1 MLLQYFYQDLITIIV
16 SYIFFWA
23 VIIIL
28 ILYPKLR
35 LKKILKRIK
44 NLDNNLKEIDNEAKK
59 I

>member
-1 MLLQYFYQDLITIIV
+1 MALEHFYPDLITIII
-16 SYIFFWA
+16 SYILFWA

-44 NLDNNLKEIDNEAKK
+44 NLEQNLK
-59 I
+59 